1 MDMYRS
7 SLTIG
12 NDPSHQPHVVP
23 VGTSLAEVIERI
35 DLTGPP
41 YVIVLHDDGVP
52 AGIIAV
58 EELLQRIAAAD
69 PIERHKWCSRP
80 VETVLAVVFAGLD
93 RPTGTTAAAAA
104 REHCTQLCTTF
115 LRGEQLL
122 AVATNEDV
130 LVSWKFLRPVL
141 ARAERDTVTGLVSR
155 SAFLRSFDCEI
166 ARARRGDKS
175 MSVILID
182 IDRFK
187 HVNDQAGH
195 AMGDAVLSM
204 VGAAILTS
212 VRSYDIAARFAG
224 DEFVAVCCECGPDQ
238 VHIPI
243 NRIQQSVALL
253 PAPPDTAVAPVT
265 LSIGAATLE
274 SVGDDISAELLLEAA
289 DECLYSAKR
298 NGRNCA
304 FATNLSEDAAI
315 GRRPRLVES
324 RRMPAVALDG
334 VVSHAWSL
342 SRGR

>member
-12 NDPSHQPHVVP
+12 SDRSHQPHVVR
-23 VGTSLAEVIERI
+23 VGTTLAEVIERI
-35 DLTGPP
+35 DLCGPP
-41 YVIVLHDDGVP
+41 YVIVLHDDGAP

-69 PIERHKWCSRP
+69 PIERHKWSSRP
-80 VETVLAVVFAGLD
+80 VETVLAVVFAAVD
-93 RPTGTTAAAAA
+93 RTSVSTVSPVP
-104 REHCTQLCTTF
+104 REDLTHVCTTF
-115 LRGEQLL
+115 VREEQLL
-122 AVATNEDV
+122 AVATHDDV

-141 ARAERDTVTGLVSR
+141 ARAERDTVTGLVTR

-175 MSVILID
+175 LSVILID

-212 VRSYDIAARFAG
+212 VRSYDVAARFAG
-224 DEFVAVCCECGPDQ
+224 DEFVAVCCECGPGQ

-243 NRIQQSVALL
+243 NRIQHAVSLL
-253 PAPPDTAVAPVT
+253 PAPPNATVAPVT

-274 SVGDDISAELLLEAA
+274 CVGDDVSAELLLEAA
-289 DECLYSAKR
+289 DDCLYRAKR

-304 FATNLSEDAAI
+304 FAIDLSEGAAAP
-315 GRRPRLVES
+315 RAPRLVEFAAAQADELAA
-324 RRMPAVALDG
+324 AVEDG
-334 VVSHAWSL
+334 WSSL
-342 SRGR
+342 NG